1 MAAKTGRL
9 ASKPG
14 LWKIFLLAAIF
25 LALVA
30 FILGWIGF
38 GVPQWQWLQR
48 SNTSSVTEYYGL
60 WAYCQDQ
67 TTGTVCRHWSDAAD
81 QLFNGSR
88 PSFISTSEGL
98 ITTGMI
104 MLSLGLVAGLFSLI
118 LPLLCY
124 LAGILMFLAFLF
136 IVIGV
141 PIFGTKSNDLSSS
154 RGDVSY
160 GKRYG
165 FGLMIATIV
174 LSFISMLLFL
184 IAGFLYQRFGF
195 GNIASRSKIRVG
207 QQQLGG
213 YNVINRPP
221 YGYPQQPY
229 GYPQPPYGNA
239 RPPYGMYPMPTAPY
253 PYSVVG
259 APQPSLLSQYIAQRL
274 PRSYSGPVIR
284 RTAVAALPQPSVIG
298 VVGAPSYV
306 TPAYYKVA
314 PAVQSA
320 GAPIVNL
327 TGRTIVGPVVR
338 SA

>member
-1 MAAKTGRL
+1 MAAKTGGL
-9 ASKPG
+9 ASRPG

-38 GVPQWQWLQR
+38 GVPQWQTLQR

-67 TTGTVCRHWSDAAD
+67 TTGTVCRRWSDAAD

-98 ITTGMI
+98 VTTGMI

-124 LAGILMFLAFLF
+124 LAGILMFLGFLF

-141 PIFGTKSNDLSSS
+141 PIFGTQSNNLSSS

-174 LSFISMLLFL
+174 LSFVSMLLFL

-221 YGYPQQPY
+221 YGYA
-229 GYPQPPYGNA
+229 QPPYGYA

-253 PYSVVG
+253 PYPVVG
-259 APQPSLLSQYIAQRL
+259 APQPSLLSQYIAQRM
-274 PRSYSGPVIR
+274 PRSYGGPVVR
-284 RTAVAALPQPSVIG
+284 RTAVAALPQPSVVG

-314 PAVQSA
+314 SAAQSV
-320 GAPIVNL
+320 GAPIINL
-327 TGRTIVGPVVR
+327 TGRPIVGPAVR